1 MTNLTNLQQN
11 FKTIADRMQRK
22 YKEKEDLFHYPP
34 CTVPAWEPLIDEI
47 VELVEEWN
55 ETEPENHHLRIFQ
68 MKEKFG
74 SFVVYLEPVSGTGV
88 ANVPDSIRNAV
99 NAIANEGIKI
109 CRICGERKI
118 QTVVESRLQWRCLD
132 HWEGDSRWRVRE
144 C

>member
-1 MTNLTNLQQN
+1 MMTELQQN
-11 FKTIADRMQRK
+11 FKTIAERMQRK

-47 VELVEEWN
+47 IELVEEWN
-55 ETEPENHHLRIFQ
+55 ETESENHALRIFQ

-74 SFVVYLEPVSGTGV
+74 SFVVYLEPVNGNGV
-88 ANVPDSIRNAV
+88 AHVPDSIRNAV
-99 NAIANEGIKI
+99 NDIANEGIKI
-109 CRICGERKI
+109 CRKCGERKI

>member
-1 MTNLTNLQQN
+1 MTELQHN
-11 FKTIADRMQRK
+11 FKTIVERMKRK
-22 YKEKEDLFHYPP
+22 YKEKESLFHYSP
-34 CTVPAWEPLIDEI
+34 CIVPAWEPLIDEI
-47 VELVEEWN
+47 IELVEEWN
-55 ETEPENHHLRIFQ
+55 NTEPENHALRIFQ

-74 SFVVYLEPVSGTGV
+74 SFVVYLEPVNGTGA

-99 NAIANEGIKI
+99 NTIANEGIKI
-109 CRICGERKI
+109 CRKCGARKI